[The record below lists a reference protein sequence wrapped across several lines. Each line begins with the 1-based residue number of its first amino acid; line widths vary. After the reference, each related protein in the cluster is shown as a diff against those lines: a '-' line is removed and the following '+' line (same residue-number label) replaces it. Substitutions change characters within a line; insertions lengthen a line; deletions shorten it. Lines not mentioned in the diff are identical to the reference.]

1 MSRTA
6 RTVVATRSLMVMAV
20 SAMLVMLSAGPAVAS
35 GSAARLSVGGSANC
49 TSDSGRE
56 VHGVC
61 FLPALGVN
69 QGAELFI
76 ASSGGGG
83 SIALWHFDLVAGSL
97 PPGMTMPA
105 LYGHGDHSTIIAGA
119 PRATGTFAFTVK
131 LTDGRGDTATG
142 RFSLT
147 VHH

>member
-1 MSRTA
+1 MRRTA
-6 RTVVATRSLMVMAV
+6 PTVMATRSLIVEAV
-20 SAMLVMLSAGPAVAS
+20 SAMLVLLVAGRAVAS
-35 GSAARLSVGGSANC
+35 GSTARLSIGGTANC
-49 TSDSGRE
+49 TADSGRE

-61 FLPALGVN
+61 VLLALSVD

-97 PPGMTMPA
+97 PPGMSMPA
-105 LYGHGDHSTIIAGA
+105 LYGHGDHSTIIAGT
-119 PRATGTFAFTVK
+119 PRAQGTFVFTVK